1 MGVGDGFQARPE
13 LLVKTLD
20 GGGVVSRRKFPAER
34 EEESGGALG
43 LLSPKEGW
51 GGVGRGGAHW
61 ALPALRESKGGKER

>member
-1 MGVGDGFQARPE
+1 MGEWGWGMGLQAVPE
-13 LLVKTLD
+13 SLVKILD

-51 GGVGRGGAHW
+51 GGVGANW
-61 ALPALRESKGGKER
+61 ALLL